1 MLHLIA
7 QALTRDFRVSSFPSW
22 AADLPRPS
30 KSGAVPVV
38 HHALRMLAAGAAWR
52 IRATLVVILAALRRI
67 SDAIGGSKSSG
78 AKQHGRRDQRNE

>member
-1 MLHLIA
+1 VISVYPVFRLGPLIW
-7 QALTRDFRVSSFPSW
+7 S
-22 AADLPRPS
+22 RPS